1 MDLPTTEQ
9 TPMAGT
15 KAPIERLPTDVW
27 WQLAK
32 LISLKDLSNLRL
44 VSRGVEHEIHQPYID
59 RRFHHIT
66 INALH
71 PRAKHPIM
79 EREPDKVCAAV
90 RALTISH
97 HFQFYFPGSGDGPI
111 PKTCQDEAYAPLRS
125 LGSFTN
131 LKSLVIWG
139 IFPEWLDN
147 HFSVSDLRTVLAT
160 NSIKIRE
167 LELNEVD
174 SMPVEDLK
182 SLIMA
187 FGDSVKKLSLY
198 CARKTQWLEMF
209 QMLRTLRL
217 LNLKIEFEEGME
229 NHASRPGHARLYEPS
244 FPRCKKWVG
253 RRRREERLVMRH
265 RSLEATGRMA
275 VEAGLKKA
283 IRWWEAEYP
292 KP

>member
-1 MDLPTTEQ
+1 MDFPTTEQ
-9 TPMAGT
+9 TPMTET
-15 KAPIERLPTDVW
+15 KSPIEQLPTDVW

-44 VSRGVEHEIHQPYID
+44 VSRRVEHEIHQPYID

-66 INALH
+66 INALY

-79 EREPDKVCAAV
+79 EREPNKVCAAV

-97 HFQFYFPGSGDGPI
+97 HFQFYFPNSGDGPI

-125 LGSFTN
+125 LCSFTN

-139 IFPEWLDN
+139 VFPEWLDN
-147 HFSVSDLRTVLAT
+147 HFPISGLRNVLAT

-167 LELNEVD
+167 LELNEID

-182 SLIMA
+182 SVITA
-187 FGDSVKKLSLY
+187 FGDSVRKLSLY
-198 CARKTQWLEMF
+198 FARDYQWLELF

-217 LNLKIEFEEGME
+217 PNLRIEFEEGDE
-229 NHASRPGHARLYEPS
+229 NRASRPGHARLYEPS

-253 RRRREERLVMRH
+253 RRRRGERLVMRYH
-265 RSLEATGRMA
+265 SLEATGRMA

-283 IRWWEAEYP
+283 IQWWEAEYP